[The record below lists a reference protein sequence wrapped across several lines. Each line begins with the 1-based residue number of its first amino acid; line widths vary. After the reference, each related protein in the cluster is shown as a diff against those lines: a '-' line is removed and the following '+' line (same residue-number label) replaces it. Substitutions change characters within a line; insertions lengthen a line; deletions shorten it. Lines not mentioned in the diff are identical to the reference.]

1 MLSSRFYIQLFWQL
15 LIKQQLFQCVR
26 VGGELMLSNGYAM
39 CLCVG
44 GNLRC
49 LSNGVYKRIVLC
61 YHVTGENCNK
71 LVMPPFISI
80 DIVLKWLVG
89 YRTGNTSASQIIL
102 LALPH
107 SINVMRLLV
116 ELSLHCF
123 VRQQYLYRT
132 CASSLSYPAAS
143 VRWETRTC
151 THQNFGCQNRF
162 WRHGQNIKNHLIKYS
177 V

>member
-1 MLSSRFYIQLFWQL
+1 M
-15 LIKQQLFQCVR
+15 CVSAENWCYR
-26 VGGELMLSNGYAM
+26 MAMPCVCVWVGICGVSAM
-39 CLCVG
+39 AF
-44 GNLRC
+44 
-49 LSNGVYKRIVLC
+49 IVLC

-116 ELSLHCF
+116 ELTLHCF

-151 THQNFGCQNRF
+151 THQYFGCQNRF